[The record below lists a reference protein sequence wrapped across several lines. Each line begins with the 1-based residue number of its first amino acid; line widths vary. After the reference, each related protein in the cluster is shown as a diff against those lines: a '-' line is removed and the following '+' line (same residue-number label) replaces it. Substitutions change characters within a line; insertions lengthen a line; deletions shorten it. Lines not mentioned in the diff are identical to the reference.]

1 MDLHQMLLIHDILH
15 CKEMSKMK
23 DVDQN
28 FDALDCHILREY
40 LILLF
45 YDQRGSI
52 FLLSIL
58 VYLAQCIIALLP
70 MLKIKACL
78 PCFSIL

>member
-40 LILLF
+40 F
-45 YDQRGSI
+45 S
-52 FLLSIL
+52 
-58 VYLAQCIIALLP
+58 
-70 MLKIKACL
+70 L
-78 PCFSIL
+78 PCTMHYCSVTNAQNKSMLTLL

>member
-1 MDLHQMLLIHDILH
+1 
-15 CKEMSKMK
+15 MK
-23 DVDQN
+23 DVDQI

-45 YDQRGSI
+45 YDKRGSI

>member
-1 MDLHQMLLIHDILH
+1 
-15 CKEMSKMK
+15 MK

-45 YDQRGSI
+45 YD
-52 FLLSIL
+52 
-58 VYLAQCIIALLP
+58 
-70 MLKIKACL
+70 
-78 PCFSIL
+78 

>member
-1 MDLHQMLLIHDILH
+1 MQ
-15 CKEMSKMK
+15 

-45 YDQRGSI
+45 YD
-52 FLLSIL
+52 
-58 VYLAQCIIALLP
+58 
-70 MLKIKACL
+70 
-78 PCFSIL
+78 

>member
-28 FDALDCHILREY
+28 FDALDCHILPEY

-45 YDQRGSI
+45 YD
-52 FLLSIL
+52 
-58 VYLAQCIIALLP
+58 
-70 MLKIKACL
+70 
-78 PCFSIL
+78 

>member
-1 MDLHQMLLIHDILH
+1 
-15 CKEMSKMK
+15 K

-45 YDQRGSI
+45 YD
-52 FLLSIL
+52 
-58 VYLAQCIIALLP
+58 
-70 MLKIKACL
+70 
-78 PCFSIL
+78 